1 MFEIGIDNWVFL
13 HHQLGLYVKC
23 SKSASTIGF
32 LVRMNVDF
40 LYRQLAFLF
49 DSRWFVRQ
57 MFESVIDYLVFS
69 SNGCGFFWSTTR
81 FFRSIQ
87 SELSVK
93 CLKSVIECRVFSS
106 NECEAY
112 FYQQPG
118 FSVQFKVSCLS
129 NVRNR
134 SSTTGFLVFMN
145 VGFFYRQLGFSV
157 RFKVSCLSNVRNRS
171 STTGFLLRMNV
182 SFFSFQERL
191 CVGSGRGMTRRWS
204 WTLEDEFLVSTKT
217 LP

>member
-1 MFEIGIDNWVFL
+1 MFEIGIDYWVFSSNE
-13 HHQLGLYVKC
+13 C
-23 SKSASTIGF
+23 GF
-32 LVRMNVDF
+32 LISTTGFSVRFKVICPSNV
-40 LYRQLAFLF
+40 R
-49 DSRWFVRQ
+49 
-57 MFESVIDYLVFS
+57 IGHDYLVFS

-93 CLKSVIECRVFSS
+93 CLKSVIECRGFSS
-106 NECEAY
+106 NECEGY